1 MDFNNKK
8 VILSGMV
15 ISGIFALAS
24 LAAMFTPRLE
34 SMVMFFTSL
43 CALCSAVFGVSLYQY
58 MKLQKQDK
66 VKGT

>member
-8 VILSGMV
+8 LVLGVMV
-15 ISGIFALAS
+15 IAAIFAS

-58 MKLQKQDK
+58 MKLQKEDK

>member
-34 SMVMFFTSL
+34 SMVMFFISL
-43 CALCSAVFGVSLYQY
+43 SALCFAVFGLSLYQY
-58 MKLQKQDK
+58 MKLQNQDK
-66 VKGT
+66 AK